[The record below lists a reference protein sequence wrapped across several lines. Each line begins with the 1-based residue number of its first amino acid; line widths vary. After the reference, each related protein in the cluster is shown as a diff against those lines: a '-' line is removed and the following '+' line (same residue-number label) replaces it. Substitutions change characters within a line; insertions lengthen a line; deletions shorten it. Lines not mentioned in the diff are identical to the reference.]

1 MGHIKSL
8 LGVTLILTLVACVT
22 INIYFPAA
30 AAEKAADKVID
41 EVWGTQPPEST
52 PKPEAEPRS
61 SRDLGRGT
69 VLVWLLERAVPAAH
83 AGDADINVSTP
94 AIKNIQASMR
104 SRHGQLNQ
112 YYDNGAVGLTRDG
125 LVAVRDAKAIPLRS
139 RTDVNRWVAAENED
153 RNALYREIAKANGHP
168 EWEKN
173 IRDTFARQWIS
184 RAESGWWYED
194 QGGRWVRK

>member
-1 MGHIKSL
+1 MGHMKSL

-52 PKPEAEPRS
+52 PTPEAGPRS
-61 SRDLGRGT
+61 SRDSESGT
-69 VLVWLLERAVPAAH
+69 VLVWLLELAVPAAH

-94 AIKNIQASMR
+94 AIKKIEASMR
-104 SRHGQLNQ
+104 SRHGQLQQ
-112 YYDNGAVGLTRDG
+112 YYNSGAVGLTRDG
-125 LVAVRDAKAIPLRS
+125 LVAVRDAKAVSLKARK
-139 RTDVNRWVAAENED
+139 DVNRLVAAENKD

-168 EWEKN
+168 EWEKD

-184 RAESGWWYED
+184 RARSGWWYQD
-194 QGGRWVRK
+194 KGGRWVRK